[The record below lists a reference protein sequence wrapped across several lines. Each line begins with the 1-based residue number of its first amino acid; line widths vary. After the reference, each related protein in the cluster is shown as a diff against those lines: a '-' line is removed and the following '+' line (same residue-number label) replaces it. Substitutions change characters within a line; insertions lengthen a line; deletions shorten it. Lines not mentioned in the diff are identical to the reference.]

1 MIMFPGFRKRGL
13 DDWLPGFLGSD
24 TGNFS
29 SCMNIGILN
38 YKVRDQFLQGTPEF
52 ERSFFYHHF

>member
-29 SCMNIGILN
+29 SCMNMRITN
-38 YKVRDQFLQGTPEF
+38 YNDRDQFLPRNSIHSHTIRNKFQ
-52 ERSFFYHHF
+52 